1 MQKLDNVYM
10 PFKVYALMKK
20 GGNTFLKSTQVNEN
34 TVQSALR
41 KAEEYFYALAKRGK
55 EKGKYQ
61 IVMYKNV

>member
-1 MQKLDNVYM
+1 M

-20 GGNTFLKSTQVNEN
+20 GGNTFLKSTQTNES
-34 TVQSALR
+34 TVQSALK

-55 EKGKYQ
+55 EKGKFQ